1 MPEKIYSFNGKD
13 ITMNVCIQ
21 IRDVLKLLQERFEIN
36 FEEAVL
42 RFINRKHI
50 KRCRKQKTVYGQNRL
65 SI

>member
-21 IRDVLKLLQERFEIN
+21 IRDVVKLLQEHFQIS

-42 RFINRKHI
+42 RFYNRKHI
-50 KRCRKQKTVYGQNRL
+50 RRCRKQKTVCGQSQRN
-65 SI
+65 I

>member
-21 IRDVLKLLQERFEIN
+21 IRDVVKLLQEHFQIS

-42 RFINRKHI
+42 RFYKSETY
-50 KRCRKQKTVYGQNRL
+50 KRCRKQKTVCGQSQRN
-65 SI
+65 I